1 MVEFPGWPCYEPLFA
16 VKLTI
21 TLFPSNPLAGLCALS
36 INHSNSY
43 LAYPGSATIGEII
56 VYDANSLVREQVII
70 IYIILSVPHS
80 LSYCS
85 LTF

>member
-1 MVEFPGWPCYEPLFA
+1 MVEFPGWPCYEPLFG

-56 VYDANSLVREQVII
+56 VYDANSLVREQVIN

-85 LTF
+85 